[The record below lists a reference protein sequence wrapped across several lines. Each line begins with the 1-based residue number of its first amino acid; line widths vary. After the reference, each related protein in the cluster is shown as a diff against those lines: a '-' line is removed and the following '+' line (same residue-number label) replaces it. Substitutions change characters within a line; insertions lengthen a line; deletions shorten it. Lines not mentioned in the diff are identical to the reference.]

1 MRFNQ
6 TSHSRIAAGHPECLS
21 FSAVDRPL
29 RWTDRCAQW
38 TTVYFVRCCSRWN
51 GHEWLSRRAKRAAH
65 ELRSRA
71 LCIAYISQR
80 INSAAQR
87 CTARAAFVC
96 CADGVCGVDLRL
108 RARRSTPAEPSAS
121 LSISC
126 TPSEV
131 QSLSHSENVARC
143 SCSEY
148 SVRTVPQQPQPPEV
162 LRGAAVAVVRTDSV
176 GSIRSGC
183 GGHWLLPM
191 ESDH

>member
-1 MRFNQ
+1 M
-6 TSHSRIAAGHPECLS
+6 SRCDSTRRVTAEVAATGSPAVPFLFCLCWAGRLRS
-21 FSAVDRPL
+21 VGGSTLFDAVG
-29 RWTDRCAQW
+29 
-38 TTVYFVRCCSRWN
+38 WN
-51 GHEWLSRRAKRAAH
+51 RHEWLSRRAKRAAH

-162 LRGAAVAVVRTDSV
+162 LRGAAVAVVR
-176 GSIRSGC
+176 GRL
-183 GGHWLLPM
+183 H
-191 ESDH
+191 